1 MRREQ
6 KTIDS
11 FDWGDRAEPEPNHA
25 EAPSIPSTQCGE
37 GVTYDNLIDAV
48 VDVGNIKDAL
58 RKVVGNHGAPGVDGM
73 TVRELVEWLSTNTEA
88 LIQEIRDGKYI
99 PTPVRRKE
107 IPKPNGGVRNLGIP
121 TVKDRLVQQMVV
133 QVLEPIYDPTFSE
146 SSFGFR
152 PGRNAQD
159 AILQAKEFYDSGLTT
174 VVDLDLEKFFDNL
187 NQDFLMNI
195 LRVIIKDKT
204 LITLIKRFL
213 RAGVTLPDGLTQ
225 ATTRG
230 SPQGGPLSPLLSNIY
245 LDRFDRELESRG
257 HRFCRYADDCVIY
270 VKTPRAGERVRE
282 SVTRYLEKELKLKV
296 NREKTHVGSPADL
309 QFLGF
314 IITRRRNGSGISP
327 HPSKVKAFKNRVR
340 EITKRN
346 RGRKFE
352 TILEELNSYLRGWL
366 NYYGLLSSGTFIDRT
381 DKWIRRRLRQYI
393 IKQWKRKGTIV
404 RNLGCRCPPSFQC
417 PDGSASLGW
426 MRIVWGAVKHDGWW
440 QRSNSPAVQ
449 QGLSNSWFREQGL
462 YTLSEN
468 WDRVKER
475 CFNRRVPNGMHGGV
489 RGRMAN

>member
-11 FDWGDRAEPEPNHA
+11 FVWGDRAEPEPNHA
-25 EAPSIPSTQCGE
+25 EAPSIPSTQCEE

-73 TVRELVEWLSTNTEA
+73 TVQELVEWLSTNTEA

-152 PGRNAQD
+152 PGRSAQD

-187 NQDFLMNI
+187 NQDFLMNT
-195 LRVIIKDKT
+195 LRVRIKDKT

-230 SPQGGPLSPLLSNIY
+230 SPQGGPT
-245 LDRFDRELESRG
+245 
-257 HRFCRYADDCVIY
+257 V
-270 VKTPRAGERVRE
+270 
-282 SVTRYLEKELKLKV
+282 
-296 NREKTHVGSPADL
+296 
-309 QFLGF
+309 
-314 IITRRRNGSGISP
+314 
-327 HPSKVKAFKNRVR
+327 
-340 EITKRN
+340 
-346 RGRKFE
+346 
-352 TILEELNSYLRGWL
+352 
-366 NYYGLLSSGTFIDRT
+366 
-381 DKWIRRRLRQYI
+381 
-393 IKQWKRKGTIV
+393 
-404 RNLGCRCPPSFQC
+404 
-417 PDGSASLGW
+417 
-426 MRIVWGAVKHDGWW
+426 
-440 QRSNSPAVQ
+440 SPAVQ
-449 QGLSNSWFREQGL
+449 YLS
-462 YTLSEN
+462 
-468 WDRVKER
+468 
-475 CFNRRVPNGMHGGV
+475 
-489 RGRMAN
+489 